1 MFSFLKNLIHRS
13 DKKKNYNPQLYE
25 RFYAL
30 VHDDSINELFFSPVN
45 KLYVLNTYTS
55 SFHELLSNLFN
66 PNFTRQL
73 NAINIHSYFNKSRD
87 DLKIQFTR
95 FPELIRDNKINHLV
109 EKDLVEICE
118 TYEYFLSLKKDHHG
132 K

>member
-30 VHDDSINELFFSPVN
+30 AYDEGLNELFFSSVN
-45 KLYVLNTYTS
+45 KLYILNTYTS
-55 SFHELLSNLFN
+55 SFHELLANLFN

-73 NAINIHSYFNKSRD
+73 NAVNVHSYFNRSRD
-87 DLKIQFTR
+87 DLKIQFMR
-95 FPELIRDNKINHLV
+95 FPELIRDNKINHLI
-109 EKDLVEICE
+109 EKDLMEICE